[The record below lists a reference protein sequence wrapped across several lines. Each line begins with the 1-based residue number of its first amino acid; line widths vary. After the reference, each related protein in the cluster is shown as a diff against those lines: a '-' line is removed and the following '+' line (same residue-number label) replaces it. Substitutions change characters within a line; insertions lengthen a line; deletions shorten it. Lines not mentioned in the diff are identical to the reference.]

1 MLLNVRLILKENLN
15 MRKMS
20 AKVPAS
26 ILKDEPELEKFEFPL
41 IHSKEITKS
50 HFIVKERVTSSEMWS
65 PLQQKAGGQITL
77 PVLNPRIQV
86 PTPTPASQLLQGP
99 ASVSKHFPLGWL
111 SIGSHP
117 AEMSLRSPEPDQG
130 AVLICFSSLPPSRW
144 AGSSYI

>member
-15 MRKMS
+15 MRKTS

-77 PVLNPRIQV
+77 PESQNPSPHPHPRQ
-86 PTPTPASQLLQGP
+86 PASAG
-99 ASVSKHFPLGWL
+99 ASLSQQAFPPRVAQHWFT
-111 SIGSHP
+111 S
-117 AEMSLRSPEPDQG
+117 
-130 AVLICFSSLPPSRW
+130 C
-144 AGSSYI
+144 